1 MQEVSA
7 QDIYILAPSV
17 VMVFTAN
24 TVNNIV
30 CIRKAIAYIKHLTPE
45 VGGANHTKEAESR
58 LLITKLSCILNSKL
72 KR

>member
-17 VMVFTAN
+17 LMVFATDNVNN
-24 TVNNIV
+24 TV
-30 CIRKAIAYIKHLTPE
+30 CMRKAIAYIKHLTPK
-45 VGGANHTKEAESR
+45 VGEAKHTQEAATR
-58 LLITKLSCILNSKL
+58 ILITKLSCILNSKS